1 MSINWNDPKAHIS
14 PHFTV
19 KEALLLPSWG
29 IYHNPTY
36 TEKAA
41 IQIMAGKMEGIRA
54 VFGQPISVHC
64 WIRPEKADL
73 SHPANG
79 TGKNAHDGENYNAD
93 PHVKGSPQSMHR
105 FGRAV
110 DFHVKGY
117 EGSVGCRE
125 VRLTLLPLLEPMGLR
140 MEDIEGGWVH
150 VDNGPVGASGRRFF
164 RVA

>member
-1 MSINWNDPKAHIS
+1 MSIDWNDPKAHIA

-19 KEALLLPSWG
+19 GEALLLPRWNVL
-29 IYHNPTY
+29 HNPTY
-36 TEKAA
+36 TEKAN
-41 IQIMAGKMEGIRA
+41 IQIMAGKMEDIRA

-64 WIRPEKADL
+64 WLRPETANL
-73 SHPANG
+73 SHPAN
-79 TGKNAHDGENYNAD
+79 TDLALVKKYDHEDYN
-93 PHVKGSPQSMHR
+93 KFIGGSPQSMHR

-125 VRLTLLPLLEPMGLR
+125 VRLTLFSLLEPMGLR
-140 MEDIEGGWVH
+140 MEDQEGGWVH

-164 RVA
+164 KP